1 MNLIIFISRLKK
13 SHLPLHHHPV
23 LIGYEQQHP
32 HVHPGAKEIS
42 TSSKKER
49 TNRVKS
55 FYRVLSGSLEQFP
68 QPFLD
73 RIGYIFKH
81 HFTRHLPET
90 DLHTVA
96 DERVVADICPVNVL
110 HVRILKEYHALETPR
125 EQG

>member
-1 MNLIIFISRLKK
+1 M
-13 SHLPLHHHPV
+13 
-23 LIGYEQQHP
+23 
-32 HVHPGAKEIS
+32 
-42 TSSKKER
+42 
-49 TNRVKS
+49 KS
-55 FYRVLSGSLEQFP
+55 FYRVLSGSLEQST

-73 RIGYIFKH
+73 RIGYIFEH
-81 HFTRHLPET
+81 QFTWHFPKA

>member
-1 MNLIIFISRLKK
+1 M
-13 SHLPLHHHPV
+13 
-23 LIGYEQQHP
+23 
-32 HVHPGAKEIS
+32 
-42 TSSKKER
+42 
-49 TNRVKS
+49 KS

-68 QPFLD
+68 RPFLD
-73 RIGYIFKH
+73 FIWYILED
-81 HFTRHLPET
+81 HFTGHLPKA